1 MGKLKENSN
10 FTNVLVL
17 IKIVNFKIFLGNK
30 MSQVRVLSN

>member
-1 MGKLKENSN
+1 MSKLRENSS
-10 FTNVLVL
+10 FTNVFVL